1 MIDLAAA
8 EKKIMR
14 GLKDFQRAT
23 VKRIFSLYK
32 AGQNRVLVADEVGLG
47 KTIVA
52 KGVIAKTAKLH
63 KEQGDNLFKVVYIC
77 SNQNIANQNISK
89 LMISRDNKVDGVTDT
104 RLSMQHLKIF
114 EQENDPIILE
124 KYIQLIPLTP
134 DTSFR
139 MTSGSGSVEERALMY
154 AILRRLPALSGY
166 IRELETVMTDWAY
179 RAWESWAKNK
189 YEQRVLDCDGLS
201 EGRYIRTMTEAVLKA
216 FSETALDKE
225 VINLCQ
231 QVRSNGGKRGGG
243 PDVYSTIGRL
253 RMLFAQISVDFLN
266 PDLVIMDEFQRFK
279 SLISA
284 DVESETGLLVHR
296 FLNSNNVKILL
307 LSATPYKL
315 YSTLEE
321 INETQSD
328 DHFSEFFQVMGF
340 LFNDEGRQR
349 SFTDIWNNYSV
360 KLRQIDLEDLSII
373 QVKKSAEDA
382 MYQGVCRTERISAI
396 KNGDFID
403 DTSVKKH
410 LRINEKDVQSFVQA
424 QQLLQEIG
432 ANFSPPVDYVKSS
445 PYILSFMKHYQLK
458 RYIEKYFKGHQ
469 DEIKKARKKYLWI
482 DDRKI
487 KNYDELD
494 HTNARLEQL
503 KKCAFEN
510 KAEMLLWVPAS
521 KPYYEPQGVF
531 KGAKNFSKILVFS
544 AWELVPRM
552 IAALISYEAERKTV
566 GKLLSQARNEDRK
579 NAHYF
584 ARKRYPVPRLS
595 FSVSDGEPKA
605 MNLFCLLYPSQ
616 FLASCFKPIECLNN
630 QINLKEIEREIK
642 EVIEVKLEKL
652 NKYQSTG
659 GRADDRWYYLAPMM
673 MDDQDFV
680 TTWLDSG
687 SELLSEKTA
696 DEEEKGQTGFKQH
709 LAGLNEYYRR
719 KDNIQLGRMPGDLVR
734 VLVNMAMA
742 SPALCAYRANGGNAV
757 YASQLAKILINR
769 LNVPESTAIIDLCY
783 GKAKDDAVH
792 WKNVLR
798 YFKDGNF
805 QAVLD
810 EYVHILAES
819 NGLTDAP
826 NKHEVLHRIMLDAM
840 TVHSASY
847 TVDTYETFKNN
858 ISGSKE
864 KGKGLRSHFAVGF
877 YKGEGD
883 SSQVVNRKESIRN
896 AFNSPLRPFVLAT
909 TSIGQEGLDF
919 HFYCR
924 KIMHWN
930 LPSNPIDL
938 EQREGRINRFKCLAI
953 RQNVGDRYGNMQFNK
968 DIWLEMF
975 DNALLHEK
983 DEHSSELIPFWCLSD
998 KQDIKIERIVPIY
1011 PLSRDAGSYE
1021 RLIKILSLYR
1031 LTLGQARQEE
1041 LLEYIFKSFDDNER
1055 LKEFFINLSPY
1066 YKMVVQEQDLQL

>member
-1 MIDLAAA
+1 MIDLASA
-8 EKKIMR
+8 EKEILHD
-14 GLKDFQRAT
+14 LKDFQQAT
-23 VKRIFSLYK
+23 VERVFSLYK

-47 KTIVA
+47 KTHVA
-52 KGVIAKTAKLH
+52 KGVIAKTARLH
-63 KEQGDNLFKVVYIC
+63 KKLGDNLFKVVYIC

-89 LMISRDNKVDGVTDT
+89 LKISRDNKVDGVTDT

-114 EQENDPIILE
+114 EQENDPEVLE

-154 AILRRLPALSGY
+154 AILKRMPVFSRY
-166 IRELETVMTDWAY
+166 KKELETVMTDWAY
-179 RAWESWAKNK
+179 RAWDGWVKND
-189 YEQRVLDCDGLS
+189 YEQRAMDCDHLS
-201 EGRYIRTMTEAVLKA
+201 DGRYIRTMTESVSKEFA
-216 FSETALDKE
+216 ETGLDKE
-225 VINLCQ
+225 LIDLCK
-231 QVRSNGGKRGGG
+231 QVRRNGGERVGGS
-243 PDVYSTIGRL
+243 DVHYTIGRL
-253 RMLFAQISVDFLN
+253 RMLFARISVDFLN

-279 SLISA
+279 FLISA
-284 DVESETGLLVHR
+284 DKDSETGLLAHR

-328 DHFSEFFQVMGF
+328 DHYSEFFQVMSF
-340 LFNDEGRQR
+340 LFNEESRQHE
-349 SFTDIWNNYSV
+349 FKDIWNNYSV
-360 KLRQIDLEDLSII
+360 KLREIDLDDLSII

-396 KNGDFID
+396 KTGDFID

-410 LRINEKDVQSFVQA
+410 LRITEKDVQSYVQA
-424 QQLLQEIG
+424 QQLLEEIG
-432 ANFSPPVDYVKSS
+432 ANFNLPVDYVKSS
-445 PYILSFMKHYQLK
+445 PYILSFMRHYQFK
-458 RYIEKYFKGHQ
+458 RHIERYFKEHP
-469 DEIKKARKKYLWI
+469 DEIKKARKKHIWI

-487 KNYDELD
+487 KNYEELD
-494 HTNARLEQL
+494 KTNARLERL

-544 AWELVPRM
+544 AWELVPRV
-552 IAALISYEAERKTV
+552 IASLVSYEAERKTV
-566 GKLLSQARNEDRK
+566 GKLTSQARNEDRK

-584 ARKRYPVPRLS
+584 ARKRYPVARLR

-605 MNLFCLLYPSQ
+605 MSLFCLLYPSK
-616 FLASCFKPIECLNN
+616 FLSGCFNSIECLN
-630 QINLKEIEREIK
+630 QQKSLKEIEREMK
-642 EVIEVKLEKL
+642 AVIEVKLEKL
-652 NKYQSTG
+652 KKYQSKG
-659 GRADDRWYYLAPMM
+659 GRVDERWYYFAPML
-673 MDDQDFV
+673 MDAQGFV
-680 TTWLDSG
+680 TTWLDNG
-687 SELLSEKTA
+687 NDLLAEKTA
-696 DEEEKGQTGFKQH
+696 DEEEKGQAGIKQH
-709 LAGLNEYYRR
+709 LARLNEYYRR
-719 KDNIQLGRMPGDLVR
+719 KDNIRLGRMPGDLIQ
-734 VLVNMAMA
+734 VLVNMAIA
-742 SPALCAYRANGGNAV
+742 SPAICAYRVNGGNAV
-757 YASQLAKILINR
+757 YATQLAKIMVNR

-783 GKAKDDAVH
+783 GKSKDDAAH

-819 NGLTDAP
+819 NGLAAAP
-826 NKHEVLHRIMLDAM
+826 NKHDILHKIMLDTM

-847 TVDTYETFKNN
+847 TVDTYETFKRN
-858 ISGSKE
+858 ITGGKE
-864 KGKGLRSHFAVGF
+864 KGKSLRSHFAVGF

-883 SSQVVNRKESIRN
+883 SNRVVNRKESIRN
-896 AFNSPLRPFVLAT
+896 AFNSPFRPFVLAT

-919 HFYCR
+919 HYYCR

-938 EQREGRINRFKCLAI
+938 EQREGRINRFKCLAV
-953 RQNVGDRYGNMQFNK
+953 RQNVGDRYGNIQFKK
-968 DIWLEMF
+968 DIWSELF

-983 DEHSSELIPFWCLSD
+983 GEHSSELIPFWCLSD
-998 KQDIKIERIVPIY
+998 NQNIKIERIVPVY

-1041 LLEYIFKSFDDNER
+1041 LLEYIFKSFGDNER
-1055 LKEFFINLSPY
+1055 LKELFINLSPY
-1066 YKMVVQEQDLQL
+1066 YKSSVKANCED